1 MTPRDA
7 ARSPAHFAIYAS
19 RGRWWPAPWLRRLN
33 EVLLRVATGEIR
45 RLIVEAPPRHGKSE
59 MISRF
64 FPAWYMGRFPHRRI
78 ILASYGAELADSWS
92 SKARDLLVAHGREVF
107 GVRLGRE
114 ARNSWTT
121 LAGGEM
127 NSAGVGGATTGKGA
141 DTFVIDDPV
150 KNAEEALSA
159 RYKARAF
166 DWYQTV
172 ANTRLEPTGSV
183 VLLNTRWAFDDLT
196 GRVTE
201 AFRHQNWTRIT
212 LPALARENDPLGRA
226 PGEALFPERF
236 SREQLLSIQRGMT
249 PAWWEALYGQ
259 RPTSGENSM
268 FSTSEVQFFEHEG
281 DGFRVDGV
289 HIPRS
294 DCEVF
299 IVADLN
305 VREKEANDPFV
316 AMTCAS
322 FDHPVR
328 GRCLIILDVVRLH
341 INTTQHA
348 PTLLRLHRQWNAD
361 WIGIEAVAYQAS
373 LANDLSSRG
382 LPVRELSTEGKDKRV
397 RAIPASIHLRRGRI
411 FLLRAAPWVAPLLE
425 EVEQFPKGAHDDQ
438 VDTLAYAG
446 RELPMDDGQ
455 NNEGADRADAY
466 LEDLDERY
474 MV

>member
-1 MTPRDA
+1 
-7 ARSPAHFAIYAS
+7 
-19 RGRWWPAPWLRRLN
+19 
-33 EVLLRVATGEIR
+33 
-45 RLIVEAPPRHGKSE
+45 

-107 GVRLGRE
+107 GVQLGRK

-121 LAGGEM
+121 RDGGEV
-127 NSAGVGGATTGKGA
+127 NSAGVGGSTTGKGA
-141 DTFVIDDPV
+141 DVFVIDDPV
-150 KNAEEALSA
+150 KNAEKALSK

-166 DWYQTV
+166 DWYETV
-172 ANTRLEPTGSV
+172 ANTRLEPKGAV
-183 VLLNTRWAFDDLT
+183 IILQTRWAFDDLA
-196 GRVTE
+196 GRVAE
-201 AFRHQNWTRIT
+201 AFAHQGWSRLT
-212 LPALARENDPLGRA
+212 LPALARDDDPLGRA

-236 SREQLLSIQRGMT
+236 SRETLLSIQRGMT
-249 PAWWEALYGQ
+249 PSWWSALYGQ
-259 RPTSGENSM
+259 SPTAAESAM
-268 FSTSEVQFFEHEG
+268 FVTSEAQFFDPDG

-289 HIPRS
+289 HIPRGE
-294 DCEVF
+294 CEVF

-305 VREKEANDPFV
+305 VRDKEENDPFV

-341 INTTQHA
+341 INTTQHT

-382 LPVRELSTEGKDKRV
+382 LPIRELSTEGKDKRV
-397 RAIPASIHLRRGRI
+397 RAIPASILLRRGRI
-411 FLLRAAPWVAPLLE
+411 FLLRGASWTPPLLE
-425 EVEQFPKGAHDDQ
+425 ELEQFPKGKNDDQ

-446 RELPMDDGQ
+446 RTLPMHED
-455 NNEGADRADAY
+455 NNEGAERAEIY
-466 LEDLDERY
+466 SEDLDERY
-474 MV
+474 AI